1 MIISCV
7 SCNKKF
13 EIDSNLIPNK
23 GRLLQCSGCNHKWFF
38 EKNTIDNFVATAVTN
53 EPLKETKLL
62 NDVVDIEEKSTKNI
76 SLLNDENEGS
86 FLEKSISEKESP
98 NKDLQKVHSKNRKNY
113 NILGTIIVFI
123 TSFIA
128 LIIVLDTFQE
138 PVSKII
144 PNIEFLLYNLY
155 ESINDIKLFLN
166 DLI

>member
-1 MIISCV
+1 MIISCD

-86 FLEKSISEKESP
+86 FLEKSISEKESS